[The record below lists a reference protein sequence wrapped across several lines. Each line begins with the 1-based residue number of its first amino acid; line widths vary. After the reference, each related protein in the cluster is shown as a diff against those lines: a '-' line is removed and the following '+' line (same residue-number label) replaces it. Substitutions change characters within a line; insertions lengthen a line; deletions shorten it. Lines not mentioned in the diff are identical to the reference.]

1 MLEEPKLLLSEQII
15 LELDEKKKGV
25 FLSVSRL
32 IPVHFLKSG
41 TGSLARIH
49 SNLTKKVFSVF
60 FALHCQIDD
69 LVKKGK

>member
-1 MLEEPKLLLSEQII
+1 MLEEPKLLLPEQII
-15 LELDEKKKGV
+15 LELDEKKGV